1 MTYLTYHRFISVYIY
16 IYIYICIY
24 IYPATDEI
32 LPYVAWLRWPISV
45 DVAMVILNG
54 ANDLAVLCGVA
65 VSTSLCCYHV
75 SINLVLVFPGRGL
88 ATPVKSF
95 PLPAGAEV

>member
-1 MTYLTYHRFISVYIY
+1 
-16 IYIYICIY
+16 
-24 IYPATDEI
+24 
-32 LPYVAWLRWPISV
+32 
-45 DVAMVILNG
+45 MVILNG